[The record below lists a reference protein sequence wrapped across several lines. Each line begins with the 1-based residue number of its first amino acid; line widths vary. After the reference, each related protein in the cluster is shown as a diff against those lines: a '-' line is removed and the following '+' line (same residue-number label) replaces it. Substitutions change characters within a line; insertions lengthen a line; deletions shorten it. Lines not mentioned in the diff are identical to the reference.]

1 MCPLLRNGGIIVI
14 SLVTV
19 ALSAL
24 NASAFRPPAFCL
36 GRVTA
41 TRAKTT
47 IVAYVD
53 NADSKDKRI
62 YELEAE
68 NLNLQFKMISDKID
82 RVDSKIDDVKKDLKT
97 DIDAVKKDLK
107 TDIDAVKKDI
117 DDVKKDLKTDIDDVK
132 KDLKTVSND
141 LSTVKTGLVAIAC
154 ICVAPQLPTILAFL
168 K

>member
-82 RVDSKIDDVKKDLKT
+82 HVDRKIDDVKKDLKT
-97 DIDAVKKDLK
+97 DID
-107 TDIDAVKKDI
+107 
-117 DDVKKDLKTDIDDVK
+117 DVKKDIDDVK